1 MEYMLSFL
9 AAVLL
14 FACSGKLAEEEYYK
28 KAQEAYGEQKFAEAV
43 ENFKDLVDN
52 YPDSKHQAEALFLLG
67 FINANDIKNFD
78 EAKKY
83 YERFLE
89 KFPEHDLA
97 DDAEYE
103 LKTLGKDINDL
114 PIFQNANND
123 TTAEVTAK

>member
-1 MEYMLSFL
+1 MKYMLSFL
-9 AAVLL
+9 AAVIL
-14 FACSGKLAEEEYYK
+14 FACSAKLTEEEYYK
-28 KAQEAYGEQKFAEAV
+28 KAQDAYGNQNFAEAV
-43 ENFKDLVDN
+43 ENFKGLVDN
-52 YPDSKHQAEALFLLG
+52 YPESTHQAEALFLLG
-67 FINANDIKNFD
+67 FINANDIKNLD

-83 YERFLE
+83 YETFLE
-89 KFPEHDLA
+89 KFPNHDLA